1 MANFEPF
8 SHFSFQPSPATIDF
22 SFFASPTHPQG
33 SPSDTAGGGGSNS
46 NSNGDINSRSAEHS
60 SASSS
65 TTTILQDP
73 LTDEDNIHHPHHA
86 IPVDPSSIFDL
97 SAFPSDMPSL
107 GLTGETDIPLQEPST
122 SFDAQSALQLQ
133 TPRKRERGERSV
145 WTPEEDNYLRMAVQL
160 YGDKTEKWAK
170 IAACVPG
177 RTNKNCRKRWFHSLD
192 PSLRKGAWTEE
203 EDYLLITGVQ
213 KFKGQWSKIAE
224 RIQGRTDDQCA
235 KRWRESLDPHIDRAA
250 WTAEE
255 DALLLQKYEEFGS
268 QWQKIAAL
276 FFPGRPGL
284 HCRNRW
290 RKIQRGLNH
299 NKKKLE
305 ADSSR
310 GGLDETGSKGGSSIA
325 DLAQLDNLNLEDAGM
340 ANSFDDIYGG
350 KEGGS
355 MGSKSE
361 GRLLAEN
368 EKPYGC
374 AVPDCNFESASP
386 SLLFYHLKASH
397 PGTTIDKPF
406 RCTLPGCENRK
417 RYKNI
422 NGLQYHI
429 THSKNSSGHGHG
441 HGHGGQTDEISASL
455 KPVRPPSTTGG
466 TGTNS
471 NSNTNTIANP
481 STNSSNS
488 SNSHSSS
495 TSSNIG
501 VSGGSGSS
509 SSSSIS
515 INTSSTSNSAVPAN
529 SGRPKSLVLP
539 AANVVTSPYP
549 TPLPQSHSNPP
560 TPAELQ
566 RQLHHQAP
574 NGGPPTPN
582 MFSFTEFSQALTAQ
596 SVVTPTTSIA
606 KPRSFGCPE
615 LGCHHTFDQIGL
627 LNAHMVTNHGHKA
640 MTMSS
645 EPTFGS
651 DTDLLSEAELHS
663 KMDLG
668 TINGLADGDDSG
680 SGSCSP
686 METNLLPIDVSMLNL
701 AGNFM
706 SLETDLMSDL
716 DAAAFAPAGSQ
727 LRQTEPVTISRAS
740 MGGSGNS
747 DSGIGQSG
755 SNKRQFSMLSSTPD
769 NTLFG
774 KSNSSANRLAN
785 RIHFGTHINVSSH
798 DIDLPLA
805 NLSSLNQ
812 IRDALVS
819 SSAMVSS
826 VSSIGLTTASI
837 SVPST
842 MPSPTT
848 TLNLSPATPVFHLSS
863 SPMPLP
869 PPPKA
874 TQTVKRFICSTCQK
888 GYASQSGLNTHIR
901 NEHPE
906 TRKGS
911 MNSGFGNSDSNRRSS
926 KANGSAS
933 SGDSSSLSEKPFKC
947 LVPGCGKS
955 YNNITGLKNHL
966 LQTHGSTPSTSNVSQ
981 APTSHTSASTALP
994 SSSSTTLAPLPS
1006 LT

>member
-1 MANFEPF
+1 
-8 SHFSFQPSPATIDF
+8 
-22 SFFASPTHPQG
+22 
-33 SPSDTAGGGGSNS
+33 
-46 NSNGDINSRSAEHS
+46 
-60 SASSS
+60 
-65 TTTILQDP
+65 
-73 LTDEDNIHHPHHA
+73 
-86 IPVDPSSIFDL
+86 
-97 SAFPSDMPSL
+97 MPSL
-107 GLTGETDIPLQEPST
+107 GLTEKTDITPQST
-122 SFDAQSALQLQ
+122 TTPTEVQPAPKPQ

-235 KRWRESLDPHIDRAA
+235 KRWRESLDPHIDRTA
-250 WTAEE
+250 WTPEE

-305 ADSSR
+305 ADSFRS
-310 GGLDETGSKGGSSIA
+310 GQDEAGSKGASSIV
-325 DLAQLDNLNLEDAGM
+325 DLAQLDNLNLEDRAMSNSMDDTGAGR
-340 ANSFDDIYGG
+340 
-350 KEGGS
+350 EGGS
-355 MGSKSE
+355 SGSKSD
-361 GRLLAEN
+361 GRSLTEN

-441 HGHGGQTDEISASL
+441 HGHSHTHVQGGQTTDESAKSSRPSSTNGNASISSASA
-455 KPVRPPSTTGG
+455 VTT
-466 TGTNS
+466 TT
-471 NSNTNTIANP
+471 TT
-481 STNSSNS
+481 T
-488 SNSHSSS
+488 
-495 TSSNIG
+495 
-501 VSGGSGSS
+501 SS
-509 SSSSIS
+509 SSSSNNSNSNVNVNSVNNINNVNNG
-515 INTSSTSNSAVPAN
+515 NTSASKSTAVA
-529 SGRPKSLVLP
+529 GGDRPKSLVLP
-539 AANVVTSPYP
+539 STNAVTSPYP

-566 RQLHHQAP
+566 LQLHHQAP
-574 NGGPPTPN
+574 TAGPPTPN
-582 MFSFTEFSQALTAQ
+582 MFSFTEFSQALSAQ
-596 SVVTPTTSIA
+596 PVITPSVPIN

-627 LNAHMVTNHGHKA
+627 LNAHMVNNHGHKA

-651 DTDLLSEAELHS
+651 DSDLLAGADLHHS

-668 TINGLADGDDSG
+668 TISGLVDGDDSG

-686 METNLLPIDVSMLNL
+686 METSLLPIDVSMLNL
-701 AGNFM
+701 AGNPMLM
-706 SLETDLMSDL
+706 SLESDLMSEL
-716 DAAAFAPAGSQ
+716 DAAFAPGGSH
-727 LRQTEPVTISRAS
+727 LRQTEPLSIGITNL
-740 MGGSGNS
+740 GS
-747 DSGIGQSG
+747 SGKNDNNIGQSG

-769 NTLFG
+769 NTLFN

-798 DIDLPLA
+798 DIELPMA
-805 NLSSLNQ
+805 SLSSLGTV
-812 IRDALVS
+812 RDTLAPSPSMMTPVS
-819 SSAMVSS
+819 SM
-826 VSSIGLTTASI
+826 GLTSAPSI
-837 SVPST
+837 SVP
-842 MPSPTT
+842 MNLPTT
-848 TLNLSPATPVFHLSS
+848 TTLGLPSTTTAFHLSA
-863 SPMPLP
+863 SPVT
-869 PPPKA
+869 PPPKV
-874 TQTVKRFICSTCQK
+874 TQTVKRFICQTCQK

-906 TRKGS
+906 TRKGGAT
-911 MNSGFGNSDSNRRSS
+911 SGFSNNDSS
-926 KANGSAS
+926 KRASKGTGINGN
-933 SGDSSSLSEKPFKC
+933 GDSSSEKPFKC

-955 YNNITGLKNHL
+955 YTNITGLKNHL
-966 LQTHGSTPSTSNVSQ
+966 LQTHGSTPSTSSVNQS
-981 APTSHTSASTALP
+981 TASTATSTPL
-994 SSSSTTLAPLPS
+994 SSSSPAAMSPMPS
-1006 LT
+1006 ST